1 VTSYTV
7 VNARGRTV
15 LPASDAAT
23 AAIVSC
29 CLFATAAHADV
40 MGAIPRGPDGMG
52 GDFPA
57 DASPGTTQTW
67 QVNLEAGKDF
77 AFVAAFDGYGAVILR
92 NASGQAVM
100 SFQVT
105 PYNEDYWFGHEFR
118 AAYTGAYFLDL
129 TAGPE
134 TAGYGA
140 GWYWLAYQY
149 DCPGGRRTA
158 CTLPVGTS
166 RKSYVTFP
174 YEWDWWKTTLKAG
187 KRYDITTNEYRTD
200 LALRD
205 AKGSIITI
213 VYGSRD
219 SSPFVPPTIRGF
231 QPQVSGTYYVDV
243 EGSYEPGTNGGFFG
257 PYTVS
262 LKAR

>member
-1 VTSYTV
+1 MTSYTV

-187 KRYDITTNEYRTD
+187 KRYDITTNESLRVAFPAACGVACSRQRARRLVCRPAGGARRLFLGPVVAS
-200 LALRD
+200 LAARGVTGGDEPLR
-205 AKGSIITI
+205 
-213 VYGSRD
+213 
-219 SSPFVPPTIRGF
+219 P
-231 QPQVSGTYYVDV
+231 
-243 EGSYEPGTNGGFFG
+243 
-257 PYTVS
+257 
-262 LKAR
+262 